1 MFNDTFSGA
10 APRPTVERYVYEVPS
25 DNNPRQSYRVD
36 LVANGGGGRCS
47 CADFA
52 ARRQP
57 ELDLG
62 AEILTR
68 ATTCKH
74 TRKAFDH
81 FAREM
86 MRALARVESE
96 NQ

>member
-1 MFNDTFSGA
+1 MFNDAYSGA
-10 APRPTVERYVYEVPS
+10 APRPTAERYVYEVPS
-25 DNNPRQSYRVD
+25 DTNPRHPPYRVD

-81 FAREM
+81 FARQM
-86 MRALARVESE
+86 MRALAQSE
-96 NQ
+96 LEQ

>member
-1 MFNDTFSGA
+1 MFNDTFNGP
-10 APRPTVERYVYEVPS
+10 APRETVERYVYDVPS
-25 DNNPRQSYRVD
+25 DTNPRQSYRVD

-81 FAREM
+81 FARQM
-86 MRALARVESE
+86 MRALAQSE
-96 NQ
+96 AEQ